1 MSAMPTTTTLGL
13 IEAFD
18 RHGALLA
25 RAPITRWPITV
36 GRALDCDLV
45 LDDPHVAPRHLR
57 IDRAVD
63 EPRTV
68 QVEVLETRNGARL
81 QRKRHHPG
89 ERFDWP
95 ESTPIDLGHTHITLR
110 LADTPIAEEQA
121 LPQFPWRTVGA
132 TVALVGLVA
141 TAALVST
148 WLEARDTSQYLK
160 ALPSVVLML
169 LVMLSAWSGVWAVA
183 NKMFA
188 GRLHFWR
195 HVRIACAAALGVDVV
210 NLLAHLTA
218 FAFSLE
224 VLAQFAY
231 VLVVLVLAWALYAH
245 LATVLPRRRKG
256 LAWTVAAVVALGVP
270 LWLGAQWLNTMRV
283 SKTMYMSSLFPP
295 SLRVAPAAPVDQLLQ
310 DAEALRSK
318 LDRRLRDDGL
328 ADEEE

>member
-1 MSAMPTTTTLGL
+1 MSAMPNNTTLGL

-25 RAPITRWPITV
+25 RAPVMRWPVTV

-45 LDDPHVAPRHLR
+45 LDDPHVAPRHLL
-57 IDRAVD
+57 IDRAV
-63 EPRTV
+63 EAPRTV
-68 QVEVLETRNGARL
+68 QVEVLQTHNGARL
-81 QRKRHHPG
+81 QRKHHIQG

-95 ESTPIDLGHTHITLR
+95 EGAPIDLGATHVTLR

-132 TVALVGLVA
+132 TVGL
-141 TAALVST
+141 AALVAGVALVSA
-148 WLEARDTSQYLK
+148 WLESRDTSQYLK
-160 ALPSVVLML
+160 ALPGVLLMLMVVLT
-169 LVMLSAWSGVWAVA
+169 AWSGVWAVA

-195 HVRIACAAALGVDVV
+195 HVRIACAAAVGVDAV
-210 NLLAHLTA
+210 NLLAHVTA

-224 VLAQFAY
+224 VFAQFAQ
-231 VLVVLVLAWALYAH
+231 VLVVMVLAGALYAH
-245 LATVLPRRRKG
+245 LATVLPRRRTG
-256 LAWTVAAVVALGVP
+256 LAWTVAAVVAVGVP

-310 DAEALRSK
+310 DAEALRGK